1 MLARSEFSQVRKS
14 QHDFALLSV
23 VCNALIVSRGFQHT
37 SRAIWPRSCAA
48 IVRHSRAR
56 VRQRTPPKSAVKVA
70 RRSFVP
76 RGGSVAPTNLSHNI
90 VEEQSSNKRRCRVR
104 GIEEAMLLES
114 EKYRQYAA
122 DCIRMARTMNAGDK
136 QTLLEIAAAWDE
148 RAREAER
155 REAKSGRT

>member
-1 MLARSEFSQVRKS
+1 VRKS
-14 QHDFALLSV
+14 QHDFALLGV
-23 VCNALIVSRGFQHT
+23 VCHALIVSRGFQHT
-37 SRAIWPRSCAA
+37 IPRNLAAELRGDRAAFACPSAA
-48 IVRHSRAR
+48 AHSSE
-56 VRQRTPPKSAVKVA
+56 SAVKVA

-76 RGGSVAPTNLSHNI
+76 GGGSVAPTNLSHNI